1 MSKKKKTKKKSKTFN
16 KRQIKNMVLQFLESH
31 PSRSFNYKQVC
42 KALRL
47 TGEDK
52 RIKVHEA
59 LIEMSEEGF
68 VKTPRRG
75 SFQINQKGAYITGRI
90 QLNRKG
96 PATLV
101 SPDVDEEIVISQ
113 GNLNHAL
120 HEDLVKVFIYARRRK
135 MSEGEV
141 VEILERNK
149 SQFVGIVKVSKHYAF
164 LVPDSPT
171 MPYDIFI
178 LPSKLKGAKDNDKV
192 IATIQE
198 WPKEAKNPVGEVVE
212 VLGQAGSHNAEMHA
226 ILAEFELPLH
236 FPKHVEEEAEKIP
249 DTIPASEIK
258 NRKDFRKT
266 LTFTIDPADAKDFD
280 DAISIKQL
288 KNKNWEIG
296 VHIADVTHY
305 VRPESIIEK
314 EAYKRATSIYLV
326 DRVVPMLPERLSN
339 GVCSLRP
346 NEDKLTFA
354 VIFEMDENAKVINYR
369 IERTIINSDHRF
381 AYEEAQEM
389 IETGEGVLA
398 KEMTFLN
405 DLAQKLRK
413 ERYNEGSINFE
424 RKEVKFKLDEK
435 GFPTGVYFKISKE
448 ANQLI
453 EEFMLLANKTVAEHI
468 KKLGGKK
475 AFVYRIHD
483 KPDPEKLNHLSRFVK
498 RFGYNLSTA
507 NKGNIANSLNEMIDD
522 AREKPFRN
530 LIEVLSVRTMAKAVY
545 STFNIGHYGLSFDDY
560 THFTSPIRR
569 YPDMMVHRLLEKYL
583 DGGKSVATEKLESQC
598 DHCSNME
605 QKAVSAERASIKY
618 KQVEFM
624 QEHLG
629 EEFDGIIS
637 GVTNWGIYV
646 EITENGCEGM
656 IPLRTLDDDYYV
668 FDEEEMAI
676 IGNVHKRKFQ
686 LGDELRVQVAAA
698 NLLQKQLDFELVQN
712 EN

>member
-1 MSKKKKTKKKSKTFN
+1 MSKKKKTKKNKKTFN
-16 KRQIKNMVLQFLESH
+16 KRQIKNMVLQFLESN
-31 PSRSFNYKQVC
+31 PNRSFNYKQVC

-59 LIEMSEEGF
+59 LIEMVDEGF
-68 VKTPRRG
+68 VKAPRRG
-75 SFQINQKGAYITGRI
+75 SFKIDQKGAYITGRI
-90 QLNRKG
+90 KLNRKG
-96 PATLV
+96 PATLL
-101 SPDVDEEIVISQ
+101 SEEVDEEIVISQ

-120 HEDLVKVFIYARRRK
+120 HEDLVKVFIYARKRK

-149 SQFVGIVKVSKHYAF
+149 SQFVGILKVSKHYAF
-164 LVPDSPT
+164 LIPDSPT

-236 FPKHVEEEAEKIP
+236 FPKHIEEEAEKISEV
-249 DTIPASEIK
+249 IPASEIK
-258 NRKDFRKT
+258 NRKDFRKI

-280 DAISIKQL
+280 DAISIRKL
-288 KNKNWEIG
+288 KNNNWEIG

-305 VRPESIIEK
+305 VRPNSQIEK

-346 NEDKLTFA
+346 NEEKLTYA
-354 VIFEMDENAKVINYR
+354 VIFEMDDNANVVNYS
-369 IERTIINSDHRF
+369 IDKTVINSDHRF
-381 AYEEAQEM
+381 AYEEAQQM
-389 IETGEGVLA
+389 IEAGEGVLA
-398 KEMTFLN
+398 EEMTLLN
-405 DLAQKLRK
+405 TLAQKLRK
-413 ERYNEGSINFE
+413 ARYDEGSINFE
-424 RKEVKFKLDEK
+424 RKEVKFQLDEK
-435 GFPTGVYFKISKE
+435 GSPTGVYFKISKE

-453 EEFMLLANKTVAEHI
+453 EEFMLLANRTVAEHI
-468 KKLGGKK
+468 LKLGGKK

-498 RFGYNLSTA
+498 RFGYNLAIS
-507 NKGNIANSLNEMIDD
+507 NKEKIANSLNEMIDD
-522 AREKPFRN
+522 AKEKPFRN

-545 STFNIGHYGLSFDDY
+545 SSFNIGHYGLSFDDY

-569 YPDMMVHRLLEKYL
+569 YPDMIVHRLLEKYL
-583 DGGKSVATEKLESQC
+583 AGGRSVTVEKLESQC
-598 DHCSNME
+598 EHCSNME

-624 QEHLG
+624 REHLG

-637 GVTNWGIYV
+637 GVTNWGMYV
-646 EITENGCEGM
+646 EVTENGCEGM
-656 IPLRTLDDDYYV
+656 VPLRTLDDDYYV

-676 IGNVHKRKFQ
+676 IGKSHKRKFQ
-686 LGDELRVQVAAA
+686 LGDEVRVQVAAA
-698 NLLQKQLDFELVQN
+698 NLLQKQLDFELIQK
-712 EN
+712 ES

>member
-1 MSKKKKTKKKSKTFN
+1 MAKKKKTKRKSKTFN
-16 KRQIKNMVLQFLESH
+16 KRQIKNMVLLFLEAN
-31 PSRSFNYKQVC
+31 PNRSYNHKQIS
-42 KALRL
+42 KELRL
-47 TGEDK
+47 TGEEK
-52 RIKVHEA
+52 RRKVHEA
-59 LIEMSEEGF
+59 LIEMAGEDS
-68 VKTPRRG
+68 VKETRRG
-75 SFQINQKGAYITGRI
+75 SFKLNQKGAYVTGRI

-101 SPDVDEEIVISQ
+101 SEDITEEIIISQ

-120 HEDLVKVFIYARRRK
+120 NEDLVKVFIYARRRK
-135 MSEGEV
+135 LNEGEV
-141 VEILERNK
+141 VEILERSK
-149 SQFVGIVKVSKHYAF
+149 SQFVGILKVSKHYAF
-164 LVPDSPT
+164 LVPDTSS

-192 IATIQE
+192 IATIKE
-198 WPKEAKNPVGEVVE
+198 WPKEAKNPVGEVIE
-212 VLGQAGSHNAEMHA
+212 VLGQAGTHNAEMHA

-236 FPKHVEEEAEKIP
+236 FPKYIEQEAEKIP
-249 DTIPASEIK
+249 EAIPDSEIK

-280 DAISIKQL
+280 DAISIRQL

-305 VRPESIIEK
+305 VRPESPIEK

-346 NEDKLTFA
+346 NEEKLTYA
-354 VIFEMDENAKVINYR
+354 VIFEMDENANVVKYDIHKTV
-369 IERTIINSDHRF
+369 INSDHRF
-381 AYEEAQEM
+381 AYEDAQQM

-398 KEMTFLN
+398 KEMTLLN
-405 DLAQKLRK
+405 TLAQKLRK
-413 ERYNEGSINFE
+413 NRYAEGSINFE
-424 RKEVKFKLDEK
+424 RKEVKFNLDEK
-435 GFPTGVYFKISKE
+435 GRPTGVYFKISKE

-468 KKLGGKK
+468 QKLGGKK

-483 KPDPEKLNHLSRFVK
+483 KPDPEKLNHLSRFVR
-498 RFGYNLSTA
+498 RFGYNLSIS
-507 NKGNIANSLNEMIDD
+507 NKENIAQSLNQMIDD
-522 AREKPFRN
+522 AKEKPYRN

-583 DGGKSVATEKLESQC
+583 AGGRSASVDKLENQC
-598 DHCSNME
+598 EHCSNME

-624 QEHLG
+624 QDHLG
-629 EEFDGIIS
+629 DEFDGVIS

-646 EITENGCEGM
+646 EIAENGCEGM
-656 IPLRTLDDDYYV
+656 VPLRTLDDDYYV

-676 IGNVHKRKFQ
+676 IGKAHKHKFQ
-686 LGDELRVQVAAA
+686 LGDEVRVQVAAA
-698 NLLQKQLDFELVQN
+698 NLLQKQLDFELIRN
-712 EN
+712 EG